1 MVLTGCGSCRSSPVI
16 STPMAHSPEEDSWI
30 CFDCGSTHEG
40 VCTFCGQAAALVS
53 NMGMYSDWYQ
63 IRLAKF

>member
-1 MVLTGCGSCRSSPVI
+1 MI

-30 CFDCGSTHEG
+30 SFDCGSTHEG
-40 VCTFCGQAAALVS
+40 VCTF
-53 NMGMYSDWYQ
+53 MYSDWYQ